1 MSSSAINI
9 KGSLGED
16 ALRNQ
21 ISNASFARWLRG
33 STFSIGGGRSAT
45 EIFFYHTADD
55 WDLLYCAGTAGT
67 TSNNIEV
74 DKRPHDIGESKVDG
88 NPNYFYR
95 LQKGQFAGSNN
106 DQIIALRQRIPNVR
120 KLQNESVTLSFY
132 AKGSSADA
140 RLGVGFLQNFG
151 FSGGG
156 ADEFGRGNTASSR
169 VFVQGQEVILT
180 NEWKRHKLNFNIPSI
195 SGKEIGITGSNFTE
209 LNFYLQ
215 AGNTTA
221 VERSLPSPIV
231 YAGATFDIS
240 NVQLETGVDLSEF
253 ENIQANF
260 ALAQMVGPRILGMA
274 SGTITE
280 AANSIENA
288 LGLSYEGVSAG
299 LNAPGATLYINLN
312 DRKSGT
318 QFNDIRKFGE
328 FYKHEPAGQPHF
340 IVSPTFTHHDVAP
353 GPTGGGTTFDNKDIV
368 VIGANTED
376 PRVIQIVSTVGVS
389 GGTLPTLASGNIQNR
404 PFNLFAMQI
413 GAVGADVMFKDN
425 LFSGGDAEPPV
436 EGDEDGDCNPC
447 TGG

>member
-1 MSSSAINI
+1 MGSSAINI

-33 STFSIGGGRSAT
+33 STFSFGGGRSAT
-45 EIFFYHTADD
+45 EIFYYHTADD

-74 DKRPHDIGESKVDG
+74 DKRPHDIGESNVEG

-95 LQKGQFAGSNN
+95 LQKGNFAGSNN

-151 FSGGG
+151 TSGGG
-156 ADEFGRGNTASSR
+156 ADEFGRGNTASTR
-169 VFVQGQEVILT
+169 VFVQGQEVVLT
-180 NEWKRHKLNFNIPSI
+180 NEWKRHTLNFNIPSI
-195 SGKEIGITGSNFTE
+195 SGKEIGLTGSNYTE
-209 LNFYLQ
+209 VDFYLQ

-221 VERSLPSPIV
+221 VERSLPSPVV
-231 YAGATFDIS
+231 YGGATFDIS

-253 ENIQANF
+253 ENIQGNF

-274 SGTITE
+274 SGTVSE
-280 AANSIENA
+280 AAHTVEGA
-288 LGLSYEGVSAG
+288 LGLSYEGITIG
-299 LNAPGATLYINLN
+299 LNATAGNTLYISLN
-312 DRKSGT
+312 DMLPGPT
-318 QFNDIRKFGE
+318 YNNIRKFGE

-340 IVSPTFTHHDVAP
+340 IVSPTFTQHDVP
-353 GPTGGGTTFDNKDIV
+353 SGTTWDNKDIV
-368 VIGANTED
+368 VVGANTED
-376 PRVIQIVSTVGVS
+376 PRVIAIVSTVGVS
-389 GGTLPTLASGNIQNR
+389 GGTLPTPATGIVQNR

-413 GAVGADVMFKDN
+413 GAVGADA
-425 LFSGGDAEPPV
+425 LFRDRLFDGGNPEPPV
-436 EGDEDGDCNPC
+436 DGEDDGECNPC
-447 TGG
+447 GEG